1 MNKKLLCSLLLS
13 AFALTGCGNDAKKTD
28 TPKEQ
33 NQNQQDDP
41 PKPDYTTL
49 FALDSPEDPV
59 CMVNDIVKTYSDG
72 IYAQREA
79 AGVIPANE
87 DKIVSPLYSETMKVG
102 QYKGDYDECKPVEL
116 SFTVDDS
123 IKDEKMVVRYW
134 LQDDDD
140 NYKEVEP
147 VDGKVSLENLFR
159 SSIYE
164 WQVIAESGKA
174 SKVATFETGDYVRF
188 LNVGRIP
195 NFRDNGGWTTV
206 DGKRVK
212 QGLVYRGFELNDHRL
227 SNGHAQNVMGDDD
240 PGKDVFVKDLG
251 IRAEIDLRSDSE
263 ADNITKCAMNK
274 EGVTEDDPN
283 FVKYE
288 RIKVGSYATGLK
300 ENKADYK
307 KIFEDYLAHA
317 DEKPVYYHC
326 YGGADRT
333 GTIGFM
339 LGAILGM
346 SYSDLIID
354 YEATTFSN
362 NLKEHD
368 RDSDQYTHFPAM
380 LEEIKGWS
388 YYSADKTLSEVI
400 ETYLVQDCGVATS
413 AIAKI
418 RDIML
423 EDID

>member
-1 MNKKLLCSLLLS
+1 MNKKLLFSLFLS
-13 AFALTGCGNDAKKTD
+13 AFAITACCETKEDK
-28 TPKEQ
+28 PK
-33 NQNQQDDP
+33 
-41 PKPDYTTL
+41 KPDYSNLFTL
-49 FALDSPEDPV
+49 TSPEEPA
-59 CMVNDIVKTYSDG
+59 CMVNAKVKEYSDG

-79 AGVIPANE
+79 GGAYKNTE
-87 DKIVSPLYSETMKVG
+87 NKIVSPLYSEATKVAT
-102 QYKGDYDECKPVEL
+102 YKGDYDECVPVEL
-116 SFTVDDS
+116 TVAVDDS
-123 IKDEKMVVRYW
+123 IKDEKLTVRYW
-134 LQDDDD
+134 LEDKDDD
-140 NYKEVEP
+140 YKEVTP
-147 VDGKVSLENLFR
+147 VNGKISLENLFR
-159 SSIYE
+159 SSTYE
-164 WQVIAESGKA
+164 WMAITESGKESA
-174 SKVATFETGDYVRF
+174 IKTFETGDYVRF
-188 LNVGRIP
+188 LNVGSIP

-212 QGLVYRGFELNDHRL
+212 QGLVYRGFELNDHQL
-227 SNGHAQNVMGDDD
+227 SNGHKQNVMGDDD

-300 ENKADYK
+300 ENKAEYK

-380 LEEIKGWS
+380 LEEIQGWS

-400 ETYLVQDCGVATS
+400 ETYLVQDCGVASS

-418 RDIML
+418 RNIML

>member
-13 AFALTGCGNDAKKTD
+13 AFTITGCGETQ
-28 TPKEQ
+28 E
-33 NQNQQDDP
+33 
-41 PKPDYTTL
+41 PKPDYTKLFTL
-49 FALDSPEDPV
+49 NSPSEPV
-59 CMVNDIVKTYSDG
+59 CMVNAKVKEYTDG

-79 AGVIPANE
+79 AGVNAKDE
-87 DKIVSPLYSETMKVG
+87 DKIVSPLYGETMKVG
-102 QYKGDYDECKPVEL
+102 EYKGDYDENVPVEL
-116 SFTVDDS
+116 SFSLDDS
-123 IKDEKMVVRYW
+123 IKDEKVKLRYW
-134 LQDDDD
+134 LEGNDDD
-140 NYKEVEP
+140 YVEVEP
-147 VDGKVSLENLFR
+147 VNGKVSLQNLYR

-164 WQVIAESGKA
+164 WKVITESGKA
-174 SKVATFETGDYVRF
+174 SKIESFETGDYVRF
-188 LNVGRIP
+188 LNVGKIP

-212 QGLVYRGFELNDHRL
+212 QGLVYRGFELNDHKL

-307 KIFEDYLAHA
+307 KIFEDYLANA
-317 DEKPVYYHC
+317 DQKPVYYHC

-380 LEEIKGWS
+380 LEEIQGWS

-400 ETYLVQDCGVATS
+400 ETYLVQDCGVASS

-418 RDIML
+418 RNIML